1 MDMTREEKMRYAWDV
16 LVCYYSE
23 TGVVAY
29 VL

>member
-16 LVCYYSE
+16 LICYYSE
-23 TGVVAY
+23 TGGVAC

>member
-23 TGVVAY
+23 TGEVSY